1 MKMPEDFVLPFF
13 AYGLFKPGQLCFERI
28 KDLVS
33 KVEDGYA
40 GGSLRERDGI
50 PLFNKSQGYSRVKGS
65 LIYFTK
71 DREEEAYK
79 RIIEIEPE
87 EIYRWGKV
95 IVNDQ
100 SNSNVLLGKRELRGS
115 ESPMESNE
123 WDGREDPL
131 FKYGLREIEAIL
143 KENSKFE
150 WDYSTLFRLQ
160 MAYIFLWTIIERYA
174 GLRYHLGD
182 KPTKKISY
190 LAGEKSFIE
199 GLKIHVKSERTVYR
213 TTDLRK
219 YILNP
224 EDPKNSVEYYYQ
236 IRSNTV
242 HRGKAVVR
250 DFDIIKD
257 SLTELLAIFKYVLDN
272 TLYLAK

>member
-50 PLFNKSQGYSRVKGS
+50 PLFNNSQGYSRVKGS
-65 LIYFTK
+65 LIYFIK

-87 EIYRWGKV
+87 EIYCWGKV

-115 ESPMESNE
+115 GSPMESNE

-143 KENSKFE
+143 KENSKLLVYFLNFPVFTGFPAHQHLCNLHF
-150 WDYSTLFRLQ
+150 SL
-160 MAYIFLWTIIERYA
+160 IF
-174 GLRYHLGD
+174 
-182 KPTKKISY
+182 
-190 LAGEKSFIE
+190 
-199 GLKIHVKSERTVYR
+199 
-213 TTDLRK
+213 
-219 YILNP
+219 
-224 EDPKNSVEYYYQ
+224 
-236 IRSNTV
+236 
-242 HRGKAVVR
+242 
-250 DFDIIKD
+250 
-257 SLTELLAIFKYVLDN
+257 SLVGNL
-272 TLYLAK
+272 